1 MAAFCDS
8 LMCLMTECRGT
19 ATCRVLMIIWLV
31 VPGYNNDDSRCLI
44 LARTSVTMIRCPLCV
59 PSKGNSDATLTY
71 AGRCSVLCSMCSKP

>member
-19 ATCRVLMIIWLV
+19 ATCRVLVIIWLV
-31 VPGYNNDDSRCLI
+31 VPGYNDDARCLV

-59 PSKGNSDATLTY
+59 PLKGEF
-71 AGRCSVLCSMCSKP
+71 RCYPYVPKALLCVV